1 MPRRTSV
8 DMKGM
13 HDAPSLDN
21 KGARKT
27 ERSHEE
33 NQERA
38 YIAASRRADRSIEA
52 RVQSARMASEIHKKR
67 TGKGFR
73 ITEEIVLKEEM
84 YEEEDDDL
92 PRSYRLLSASMQTP
106 NLEMNSRL
114 DAYLTNKVAMSQM
127 LARTNDEWRENEVN
141 RLFAASFPNAL
152 PTTSTTSQ
160 QQQLPPQ
167 PLANQTLD
175 YQQQQQQQQQPLSEA
190 FSPKTSP
197 TAAVPPSSYSASFSG
212 ALPSS
217 TSSPQ
222 LPSSPSLLQQRQHS
236 LGSLQWP
243 PRSKSSSR
251 RKSRT
256 SESGVKSRR
265 NSSKPSLT
273 LAKKKSL
280 DNSTTTTH
288 TTPVLDNAISPHS
301 LYEPST
307 YPTTSAFTTE
317 LPAEARMMLDG
328 TGDDAVME
336 HTFANLDQGYFPDWL
351 TPENLFDN
359 ASFPRTDPMFG
370 VQESGFMTMTD
381 VHGSVAEESIGPKC
395 AMPVSQNAFDG
406 LEWRNFINDS
416 MWNNDQ

>member
-1 MPRRTSV
+1 MPRKTSV
-8 DMKGM
+8 DIKGM
-13 HDAPSLDN
+13 HDATSLD

-92 PRSYRLLSASMQTP
+92 PRSYRLLSASMQTSSP
-106 NLEMNSRL
+106 EMNSRL
-114 DAYLTNKVAMSQM
+114 DAYLSNKVAMSQM
-127 LARTNDEWRENEVN
+127 LARTNEEWRENEVN

-152 PTTSTTSQ
+152 PTTS
-160 QQQLPPQ
+160 QQLS
-167 PLANQTLD
+167 
-175 YQQQQQQQQQPLSEA
+175 QPLSSQSVTYHQPSPEA
-190 FSPKTSP
+190 FSPTTTSP
-197 TAAVPPSSYSASFSG
+197 TTSVPPTSYSASFSG
-212 ALPSS
+212 ALHASS
-217 TSSPQ
+217 SSSPQ
-222 LPSSPSLLQQRQHS
+222 PPLPSPSILQQRHS
-236 LGSLQWP
+236 VGSIQWSSRP
-243 PRSKSSSR
+243 KSSK

-265 NSSKPSLT
+265 SSAKPNLT
-273 LAKKKSL
+273 LAKKKSV
-280 DNSTTTTH
+280 DNSSTTH
-288 TTPVLDNAISPHS
+288 TTPILDNAISPHS
-301 LYEPST
+301 LYEPSP
-307 YPTTSAFTTE
+307 YLNTSAFTTE

-328 TGDDAVME
+328 TGDEAVMD
-336 HTFANLDQGYFPDWL
+336 HTLGSFDQGYFPDWL
-351 TPENLFDN
+351 TPENLFDGV
-359 ASFPRTDPMFG
+359 SFPRSDTMFG
-370 VQESGFMTMTD
+370 LHDGGFMSD
-381 VHGSVAEESIGPKC
+381 VHGSMAEESIGPKC
-395 AMPVSQNAFDG
+395 SMPSSQNALDG